1 MIRCEDLTAYYGQAA
16 ALRGISVELDADEI
30 VAVLGHN
37 GAGKS
42 TLLNSLARAHASVQG
57 RITLGDADITSAGPS
72 DVARRGV
79 SLVREGAPVF
89 GDLSVEENLR
99 MGARLARLR
108 GRDAP
113 SFEEVWEWF
122 GVLQEKRRTKA
133 GLLSGGQRQMLA
145 ISTALVSRP
154 DVLLVDE
161 PSAGLAP
168 SMAKT
173 VFTAMKQLC
182 ATGMT
187 VLVAEQNM
195 EWVTDFALRTYALE
209 SGVLVP

>member
-1 MIRCEDLTAYYGQAA
+1 MIRCDDLTAFYGQAA
-16 ALRGISVELDADEI
+16 ALRSISVAVDADEI

-42 TLLNSLARAHASVQG
+42 TLLNALARSHSSVQG
-57 RITLGDADITSAGPS
+57 RIRLGDNDITSATPS

-89 GDLSVEENLR
+89 GDLSVEEHLR
-99 MGARLARLR
+99 LGARLAKAR
-108 GRDAP
+108 GRTAP
-113 SFEEVWEWF
+113 PFDEVWEWF
-122 GVLQEKRRTKA
+122 GVLGEKRRTKA

-154 DVLLVDE
+154 SVLLVDE

-168 SMAKT
+168 SMAAT

-182 ATGMT
+182 ASGMS
-187 VLVAEQNM
+187 VLVAEQNLD
-195 EWVTDFALRTYALE
+195 WVTDFAPRTYVLE
-209 SGVLVP
+209 TGVLVS